1 MSRMQPSAVLPV
13 GWLTLFVVVPMT
25 ALLSSHVVI
34 PDVTRVFSRGSTWDI
49 VWFSTWQAFASV
61 MLTFIVAMPITW
73 IVGRYHFRGRLI
85 VRAVASIGFLLPSIV
100 VSAGFLALLPDA
112 MDISLVAILGAHAY
126 FNVAVVLRIVAPRL
140 ESLDTQLMWAARS
153 LGATRVQA
161 MSSIWWPAMRG
172 AVTSAAGVIFIYC
185 FSSYAIVRTLGG
197 PTRNSL
203 ESDIALRAYAVG
215 DIGGAVVLSLLQ
227 LAVIGAVLVIGRI
240 ITRDIRVGARRTRMT
255 SSTLVGGR
263 RAAAGCIIVVTISGV
278 LAPLISLA
286 TRSFRVGERWSLS
299 GWRAV
304 FSGDVVGSTSP
315 LQSLWS
321 SARTA
326 AIAGVIGVLL
336 STLMS
341 HAITRLRG
349 SGRWLDVISMA
360 PLAISPVTLGLGLI
374 VTFDTGWYD
383 WRGEW
388 WFVAVVHSIVAF
400 PLAVRVMVPSWR
412 AISPGLRDAAAVLG
426 ASPLRRLFNIEL
438 RLIWS
443 SIIAASGLIAAV
455 SLGEF
460 GAASMLSRSGA
471 ETLPVAISRLLART
485 GDTVRAQAFA
495 LATLLVIACLTVLL
509 IIDVVGSRSRV
520 SHRGAHARG
529 Q

>member
-1 MSRMQPSAVLPV
+1 
-13 GWLTLFVVVPMT
+13 
-25 ALLSSHVVI
+25 
-34 PDVTRVFSRGSTWDI
+34 
-49 VWFSTWQAFASV
+49 
-61 MLTFIVAMPITW
+61 
-73 IVGRYHFRGRLI
+73 
-85 VRAVASIGFLLPSIV
+85 
-100 VSAGFLALLPDA
+100 
-112 MDISLVAILGAHAY
+112 
-126 FNVAVVLRIVAPRL
+126 
-140 ESLDTQLMWAARS
+140 
-153 LGATRVQA
+153 
-161 MSSIWWPAMRG
+161 
-172 AVTSAAGVIFIYC
+172 
-185 FSSYAIVRTLGG
+185 
-197 PTRNSL
+197 
-203 ESDIALRAYAVG
+203 
-215 DIGGAVVLSLLQ
+215 
-227 LAVIGAVLVIGRI
+227 
-240 ITRDIRVGARRTRMT
+240 
-255 SSTLVGGR
+255 
-263 RAAAGCIIVVTISGV
+263 
-278 LAPLISLA
+278 
-286 TRSFRVGERWSLS
+286 
-299 GWRAV
+299 
-304 FSGDVVGSTSP
+304 
-315 LQSLWS
+315 
-321 SARTA
+321 
-326 AIAGVIGVLL
+326 
-336 STLMS
+336 MS
-341 HAITRLRG
+341 HAITRLRS

-509 IIDVVGSRSRV
+509 IIDVAGSRSRV
-520 SHRGAHARG
+520 THRGAHARG